1 MKTHRFFLAA
11 YAAATILFLSG
22 AASAADQQGLER
34 WRSYAGVSW
43 AASEDGRDPAPFAG
57 SVGAPIAGIHFD
69 ARGRAFVSTPRLVS
83 AGSPATLSILDTS
96 VSTGPARLTA
106 FPSAAGN
113 AVSGAPD
120 SHLRNV
126 LGFYIDKRNG
136 WLWALDQ
143 GFVAGEESAPRGGQK
158 IMVFALRT
166 GKVVKTIGLDTA
178 ADRKGSFLNDI
189 VVDEARKIA
198 YVSDS
203 GLRSAPTNQ
212 AGLIV
217 VDFGTGRARRV
228 LDRHASL
235 MPQPGVKVM
244 AHGEEV
250 WPGKPLV
257 LGVNGIALS
266 PDGQTLY
273 WTVTTGT
280 HAHAMPTAL
289 LRDPR
294 AGEAALAGAVRDLGE
309 VGGNTDGIVTD
320 AEGRLYITDVSRN
333 GIVEYEPR
341 TGSMRLLAADDGV
354 HWPDTPAIGPDG
366 RLVFTASN
374 LNRHFAGQVKPGE
387 ERYELWRVSRK

>member
-1 MKTHRFFLAA
+1 MTTHRFSLAA
-11 YAAATILFLSG
+11 YAAATTLLLSG
-22 AASAADQQGLER
+22 AASAAGQPGLER

-43 AASEDGRDPAPFAG
+43 AATEDGRDPAPFAG
-57 SVGAPIAGIHFD
+57 SVGAPVAGIHFD
-69 ARGRAFVSTPRLVS
+69 AQGRAFVSTPRLVS
-83 AGSPATLSILDTS
+83 ADSPATLSILDTS
-96 VSTGPARLTA
+96 ASTGPARLTA
-106 FPSAAGN
+106 FPSAAAN
-113 AVSGAPD
+113 AVSGAPA

-126 LGFYIDKRNG
+126 LGFHIDRRNG

-143 GFVAGEESAPRGGQK
+143 GFVAGEASAPRGGQK
-158 IMVFALRT
+158 IMVFELRT
-166 GKVVKTIGLDTA
+166 GKLVKTIALDA
-178 ADRKGSFLNDI
+178 VADRKGSFLNDI

-203 GLRSAPTNQ
+203 GLRSAPANQ

-217 VDFGTGRARRV
+217 VDFGAGRARRL

-244 AHGEEV
+244 SHGEEV

-280 HAHAMPTAL
+280 HAYAMPTAL

-294 AGEAALAGAVRDLGE
+294 AGKATLASAVRDLGE

-320 AEGRLYITDVSRN
+320 TEGRLYITDVSRN
-333 GIVEYEPR
+333 GIVEYDPH

-354 HWPDTPAIGPDG
+354 HWPDTPAIDPDG
-366 RLVFTASN
+366 RLVFTSSN

-387 ERYELWRVSRK
+387 ERYELWRVSGK

>member
-11 YAAATILFLSG
+11 YAAATILSLSG
-22 AASAADQQGLER
+22 AASAADRPGLER

-43 AASEDGRDPAPFAG
+43 AATADGRDPAPFSG

-69 ARGRAFVSTPRLVS
+69 AQGRAFVSTPRLVS
-83 AGSPATLSILDTS
+83 ADSPATLSILDTS
-96 VSTGPARLTA
+96 ASTGPARLTA
-106 FPSAAGN
+106 FPSSAAN
-113 AVSGAPD
+113 AVSGAPEN
-120 SHLRNV
+120 HLRNV
-126 LGFYIDKRNG
+126 LGFHIDHRNG

-143 GFVAGEESAPRGGQK
+143 GFVAGEAIAPKGAQK
-158 IMVFALRT
+158 IMVFELRT
-166 GKVVKTIGLDTA
+166 GKLVKTIALDTV

-203 GLRSAPTNQ
+203 GLRSAPDNQ

-217 VDFGTGRARRV
+217 VDFGTGRARRL

-244 AHGEEV
+244 SHGEEV

-280 HAHAMPTAL
+280 HAYAMPTAL

-294 AGEAALAGAVRDLGE
+294 AGKVALARAVRDLGE

-333 GIVEYEPR
+333 GIVEYDPH
-341 TGSMRLLAADDGV
+341 TGSMRLLAADEGV
-354 HWPDTPAIGPDG
+354 HWPDTPAIGADG
-366 RLVFTASN
+366 RLVFTSSN

>member
-1 MKTHRFFLAA
+1 MHKHPYFLGAF
-11 YAAATILFLSG
+11 AAAAFFLSG
-22 AASAADQQGLER
+22 AASADGQPALER
-34 WRSYAGVSW
+34 WRSYTGVSW
-43 AASEDGRDPAPFAG
+43 TAAADGRDPAPFAG
-57 SVGAPIAGIHFD
+57 SANAPIAGIHFD
-69 ARGRAFVSTPRLVS
+69 ASGRAFVSTPRLVS
-83 AGSPATLSILDTS
+83 ADSPATLSILDTNA
-96 VSTGPARLTA
+96 STGPARLTA
-106 FPSAAGN
+106 FPSAAAN
-113 AVSGAPD
+113 AVAGAPD
-120 SHLRNV
+120 RHLRNV
-126 LGFYIDKRNG
+126 LGFHIDRRNG

-143 GFVAGEESAPRGGQK
+143 GFVAGEASAPKGGQK
-158 IMVFALRT
+158 IMVFELRT
-166 GKVVKTIGLDTA
+166 QKLVKTMALDGV

-189 VVDEARKIA
+189 VVDEAHKIA

-203 GLRSAPTNQ
+203 GLRSAPDNQ

-235 MPQPGVKVM
+235 MPQAGVKVVS
-244 AHGEEV
+244 HGEEV

-266 PDGQTLY
+266 PDARTLY

-280 HAHAMPTAL
+280 HAYAMPTAL

-294 AGEAALAGAVRDLGE
+294 AGKTALAAAVRALGD

-320 AEGRLYITDVSRN
+320 AEGRLYITDVTRN
-333 GIVEYEPR
+333 GIVEYDPR
-341 TGSMRLLAADDGV
+341 SGSMGLLAADEGV
-354 HWPDTPAIGPDG
+354 RWPDTPTLAPDG
-366 RLVFTASN
+366 RLVFSASN